1 MRIGAGGSAPHEKD
15 IMRLPPPRLL
25 CRAAAIACALW
36 LVISEMIAALET
48 IPLMFA

>member
-1 MRIGAGGSAPHEKD
+1 M
-15 IMRLPPPRLL
+15 PPRRLL

-36 LVISEMIAALET
+36 AICEMIAALET